1 MAVRRV
7 SIGGYVAE
15 DTDTQGQRSTG
26 IKRRTITFDEIR
38 HTALSTAPEPFTSP
52 LSCAW
57 LAVVLISL
65 LTIVIVIL
73 SLCYIFKKSRPPLPT
88 SPPVILVTPDQCT
101 NGTDVTVPS
110 QGDSSHSGAVANISA
125 VRSDRDDGTSSSRIT

>member
-88 SPPVILVTPDQCT
+88 SPPVIH
-101 NGTDVTVPS
+101 VTVPS